1 MASLASWYGQEPSR
15 YPKVCTDGRQRD
27 CRVVWVRAG
36 NYCKQQPQRLKVTEA
51 GFQVTVL
58 SSHLSVPLLTPS
70 LLIFSPLKED
80 SDFSSELASWII

>member
-1 MASLASWYGQEPSR
+1 MASLVWAGASR

-27 CRVVWVRAG
+27 GRAVWVRAG
-36 NYCKQQPQRLKVTEA
+36 SYCKQQPQRLKVTEA
-51 GFQVTVL
+51 GFQVTLL

-80 SDFSSELASWII
+80 SDFSSELASRII